1 VHFAPT
7 ARDPVASGTT
17 PITGPIP
24 WHSHGQRFVPK
35 NGAGLNPRQD
45 HVLTGETYK
54 RTKPKFG
61 ARTLYDVLNRSVQ
74 WHRLALRGKLAEPG
88 GSVKHQG
95 KFRKNHRENLK

>member
-1 VHFAPT
+1 MDRGSFRKT
-7 ARDPVASGTT
+7 
-17 PITGPIP
+17 
-24 WHSHGQRFVPK
+24 
-35 NGAGLNPRQD
+35 GAGLNPRQD
-45 HVLTGETYK
+45 HVLTGETNK
-54 RTKPKFG
+54 RTKSKFG